1 MINQKKFQVQ
11 FQLPM
16 HHISNFMKVKLRS
29 NQTRGPTS
37 SVSASKEKRMRR
49 TNFRGLERVDPVS
62 PENFNFHKREHP
74 HINIMPKKALLPGW
88 PSQLGLEGRG
98 GGAQEGDGGEVGGRA
113 ATSAREYTRSSVVTS
128 STSTSLAAM
137 MAEEKSISSGNHTLS
152 FPRPEYIEA
161 VNNRNPA
168 GITKRKRNHLV
179 AITLTAWHHL
189 DFCNMSVTTWHSKVW
204 IMPSGQNP
212 HCHNSWSDHWTFF

>member
-62 PENFNFHKREHP
+62 PANFNFHKREHP
-74 HINIMPKKALLPGW
+74 HINIMPKKALLPG
-88 PSQLGLEGRG
+88 
-98 GGAQEGDGGEVGGRA
+98 
-113 ATSAREYTRSSVVTS
+113 
-128 STSTSLAAM
+128 
-137 MAEEKSISSGNHTLS
+137 
-152 FPRPEYIEA
+152 
-161 VNNRNPA
+161 
-168 GITKRKRNHLV
+168 
-179 AITLTAWHHL
+179 
-189 DFCNMSVTTWHSKVW
+189 
-204 IMPSGQNP
+204 
-212 HCHNSWSDHWTFF
+212 